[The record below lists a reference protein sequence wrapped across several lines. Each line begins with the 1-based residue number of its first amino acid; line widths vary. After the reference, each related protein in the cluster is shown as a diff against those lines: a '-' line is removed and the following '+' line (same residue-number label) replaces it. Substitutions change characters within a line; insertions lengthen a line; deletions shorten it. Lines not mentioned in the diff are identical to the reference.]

1 MPHGE
6 GWGLYAERL
15 ADEFDLYSD
24 DVQRIGMLG
33 GGAAF
38 RAVRLVVD
46 TGLHARGWTR
56 ERAQEFAPAHSPMPE
71 DFVDAEIDR
80 YIALPGQAL
89 GYLVGQREILR
100 LRDEARARLGAA
112 FDIRD
117 FHSAVL
123 DHGSLPLAVLRQVVA
138 DWTARAADAKN

>member
-1 MPHGE
+1 
-6 GWGLYAERL
+6 
-15 ADEFDLYSD
+15 
-24 DVQRIGMLG
+24 
-33 GGAAF
+33 
-38 RAVRLVVD
+38 
-46 TGLHARGWTR
+46 
-56 ERAQEFAPAHSPMPE
+56 MPE

-100 LRDEARARLGAA
+100 LRDEARARLRAA

-117 FHSAVL
+117 FHSAIL

-138 DWTARAADAKN
+138 EWASRTADTKN